1 MGRAAVQLRRDSVPR
16 HRKRPGNVAAAGRA
30 WRLSHRRTAITNAE
44 GFVLSKLQFEIVAY
58 RPEYALEVV
67 KMWRRSFQRAMGLQ
81 EQNRFDEVSRQL
93 DILST
98 IDPGSIHI
106 ALDPD
111 SSAVLGF
118 MVVSDGKLDH
128 LYVHVDCQ
136 GMGLGSALLDLAK
149 LQSPAGIELFTFQRN
164 RSARSFYERRG
175 FREVGRGFASLDGN
189 PWATEREELADI
201 KFRWE
206 GCPDPTVAVSPGP

>member
-1 MGRAAVQLRRDSVPR
+1 MG
-16 HRKRPGNVAAAGRA
+16 
-30 WRLSHRRTAITNAE
+30 HRRTAITSAE

-58 RPEYALEVV
+58 RPDYALEVV

-93 DILST
+93 DFLSA
-98 IDPGSIHI
+98 IDPGSIRV
-106 ALDPD
+106 ALNPD

-118 MVVSDGKLDH
+118 MVVSDGKLEH
-128 LYVHVDCQ
+128 LYVRAGCQ
-136 GMGLGSALLDLAK
+136 GLGLGTALLDLAK
-149 LQSPAGIELFTFQRN
+149 LQSPAGIELSTFQRN

-175 FREVGRGFASLDGN
+175 FREVGRGFASFDGN
-189 PWATEREELADI
+189 PWATERDELADI

-206 GCPDPTVAVSPGP
+206 GRPDPTVAVSPGP